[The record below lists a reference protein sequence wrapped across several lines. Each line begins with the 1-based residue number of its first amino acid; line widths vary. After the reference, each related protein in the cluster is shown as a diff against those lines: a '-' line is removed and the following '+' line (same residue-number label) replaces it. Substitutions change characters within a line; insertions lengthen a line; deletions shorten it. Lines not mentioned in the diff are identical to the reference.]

1 MKTVVLN
8 SRVGIV
14 LTQEELDMRYQ
25 QDWEEMQL
33 LEQELRDAENFI
45 IQQEQWDDIQIREQ
59 EFLKTIFN

>member
-8 SRVGIV
+8 SKVGIV
-14 LTQEELDMRYQ
+14 LTQEELDIRYQ
-25 QDWEEMQL
+25 QDWEEMQI

-45 IQQEQWDDIQIREQ
+45 IQQEHWDELQITEQ